1 MSFIT
6 DNSIAVLTGSQIEQI
21 VKDAYKKGH
30 EEAVSEMDKRKSS
43 INWDDVPNFLSIP
56 QAGKIT
62 NEHPSTIKRKCVDG
76 LIAHISTPTE
86 KRMKLKIPK
95 MYLKKYIENK
105 R

>member
-6 DNSIAVLTGSQIEQI
+6 DNQIIVLTAPQVERLI
-21 VKDAYKKGH
+21 VDAYKKGH
-30 EEAVSEMDKRKSS
+30 EEAVIEMDKCKSS
-43 INWDDVPNFLSIP
+43 INWDEVPNYLSIP

>member
-1 MSFIT
+1 MI
-6 DNSIAVLTGSQIEQI
+6 DNQIAVLTSAQIEQI
-21 VKDAYKKGH
+21 AVNAYKKGYEVAKKD
-30 EEAVSEMDKRKSS
+30 EEKQKSS
-43 INWDDVPNFLSIP
+43 INWEDVPNYLSVP
-56 QAGKIT
+56 QAGKLS
-62 NEHPSTIKRKCVDG
+62 NEHPTTIKRKCVDG

>member
-6 DNSIAVLTGSQIEQI
+6 DNSIAVLTSSQIEQI

-43 INWDDVPNFLSIP
+43 INWEDVPNYLSVP
-56 QAGKIT
+56 QAGKLS
-62 NEHPSTIKRKCVDG
+62 NEHPTTIKRKCDEG
-76 LIAHISTPTE
+76 LIGHVSTPTK
-86 KRMKLKIPK
+86 KRLKIK
-95 MYLKKYIENK
+95 ISKIDLRKYIENK

>member
-6 DNSIAVLTGSQIEQI
+6 DNQIIVLTAPQVERLI
-21 VKDAYKKGH
+21 VDAYKKGH
-30 EEAVSEMDKRKSS
+30 EEAVIEMDKCKSS
-43 INWDDVPNFLSIP
+43 INWDEVPNFLSIP

>member
-30 EEAVSEMDKRKSS
+30 EEAVIEMDKCKSS
-43 INWDDVPNFLSIP
+43 INWDEVPNYLSIP
-56 QAGKIT
+56 QAGKLS
-62 NEHPSTIKRKCVDG
+62 NEHPTTIKRKCDEG
-76 LIAHISTPTE
+76 LIGHVSTPTE

>member
-43 INWDDVPNFLSIP
+43 INWDDVPNYLSIP
-56 QAGKIT
+56 RQVK
-62 NEHPSTIKRKCVDG
+62 
-76 LIAHISTPTE
+76 
-86 KRMKLKIPK
+86 
-95 MYLKKYIENK
+95 
-105 R
+105 

>member
-6 DNSIAVLTGSQIEQI
+6 DNQIIVLTAPQVERLI
-21 VKDAYKKGH
+21 VDAYKKGH

-43 INWDDVPNFLSIP
+43 INWEDVPNYLSVP
-56 QAGKIT
+56 QAGKLS
-62 NEHPSTIKRKCVDG
+62 NEHPTTIKRKCDEG
-76 LIAHISTPTE
+76 LIGHVSTPTE